1 MAFPPE
7 PLSILAQKILWRFPL
22 IPFRVRSFSR
32 YNTSEPGDERAN
44 SPKGEGA
51 KPQAYGVSYHG
62 GWVAKPRHRVLQYFT
77 LGGTHMKRWHCSF
90 SLKARL
96 ALLGVLAVVA
106 SALAVGLFSLS
117 LSQKEL
123 LKKRQEATQFI
134 VEAAMSQIQAQY
146 EAFQKGTISEDEAKA
161 QALSILER
169 LRYEGGNY
177 VWVNDLKPSMVM
189 HPIKPELNGQ
199 DLTDYK
205 DPQGKRL
212 FVEMVKVCKEQG
224 AGFVDYLWPKPGF
237 TEPVPKVSY
246 VALFKPWGWIV
257 GTGVYL
263 DDVRAYMRGMT
274 LRMVIVIAIAVAV
287 LAIVFL
293 LQAFAIARPVEA
305 LVRHAE
311 RVAQGDLTNSL
322 AVSRRRD
329 EIGRLSQ
336 AFHAMVESLK
346 DMIQS
351 VFHTTDALASSSNEL
366 SASVEEVAKATE
378 EIAQTIA
385 QVAEGSTRQSEEL
398 NAIDE
403 ETKNIARKADQVFEA
418 TERNTQAVL
427 NITAHMEENMKA
439 LAAIEEALEKTAQEA
454 QNDKKA
460 AEEGKESLKVLGESI
475 QLISRGAQEVAQAI
489 QTLNAR
495 SEEISSIVSIITSI
509 AEQTN
514 LLALNAAIEAA
525 RAGEAGR
532 GFAVVAEEVRKLAEE
547 SSQAAERIARLIEE
561 IKKDMTRASESM
573 NEAEEEVERGVAQQ
587 SEVNRNFESIIAS
600 VDRTLQEI
608 QGLYQA
614 LHRAKESLNETL
626 KETETIARLS
636 EENNRA
642 LNEIAQAI
650 KVITDK
656 IAAAASVSEEN
667 AAASEEVSASAEE
680 QNASLQEINKATGAL
695 AQLAEELKEKV
706 KRFTV

>member
-1 MAFPPE
+1 MKGQTPRKGR
-7 PLSILAQKILWRFPL
+7 AQSHRPTVF
-22 IPFRVRSFSR
+22 FH
-32 YNTSEPGDERAN
+32 
-44 SPKGEGA
+44 
-51 KPQAYGVSYHG
+51 HG
-62 GWVAKPRHRVLQYFT
+62 GWAAKLRHRVLQHVT
-77 LGGTHMKRWHCSF
+77 LGGTHMKRWHFSF
-90 SLKARL
+90 SLKVRL
-96 ALLGVLAVVA
+96 ALLGILAVVA

-117 LSQKEL
+117 LSQKEI

-161 QALSILER
+161 RALSILER
-169 LRYEGGNY
+169 LRYEGENY

-263 DDVRAYMRGMT
+263 DDVRTYMRGIT
-274 LRMVIVIAIAVAV
+274 LRMVVIIAIAVAV
-287 LAIVFL
+287 LVVVFL

-311 RVAQGDLTNSL
+311 RVARGDLSNNL
-322 AVSRRRD
+322 AVSRRHD

-336 AFHAMVESLK
+336 AFHAMVENLK

-351 VFHTTDALASSSNEL
+351 VFHTTDALASSSNEV

-398 NAIDE
+398 SAIDE

-418 TERNTQAVL
+418 TERNTKAVL
-427 NITAHMEENMKA
+427 NITAHMEENMRA

-454 QNDKKA
+454 QNDKEA
-460 AEEGKESLKVLGESI
+460 AEKGKESLKVLGESI

-495 SEEISSIVSIITSI
+495 SEEISSIVGIITSI

-561 IKKDMTRASESM
+561 IKKDMARASESM
-573 NEAEEEVERGVAQQ
+573 HEAEEEVERGVVRQN
-587 SEVNRNFESIIAS
+587 EVNRNFESIIAS

-636 EENNRA
+636 EENNRV

-680 QNASLQEINKATGAL
+680 QNASLQEITKATGAL

>member
-1 MAFPPE
+1 M
-7 PLSILAQKILWRFPL
+7 K
-22 IPFRVRSFSR
+22 
-32 YNTSEPGDERAN
+32 
-44 SPKGEGA
+44 
-51 KPQAYGVSYHG
+51 
-62 GWVAKPRHRVLQYFT
+62 
-77 LGGTHMKRWHCSF
+77 LGGLSF

-96 ALLGVLAVVA
+96 ILLGILAVVA
-106 SALAVGLFSLS
+106 SALVVGFFSLS
-117 LSQKEL
+117 TSRKEL
-123 LKKRQEATQFI
+123 VGKRQEATKFI
-134 VEAAMSQIQAQY
+134 VEAAMSQV
-146 EAFQKGTISEDEAKA
+146 EALYGESQKGALSEEEAKA
-161 QALSILER
+161 KAIALLQA
-169 LRYEGGNY
+169 LRYEGDNY
-177 VWVNDLKPSMVM
+177 VWVNDLAPRMVM

-205 DPQGKRL
+205 DPKGKRL
-212 FVEMVKVCKEQG
+212 FVEMVEVCKRQG

-246 VALFKPWGWIV
+246 VALFKPWGWII

-263 DDVRAYMRGMT
+263 DDVQAY
-274 LRMVIVIAIAVAV
+274 LRMLTTRIVVVTVVAIAILV
-287 LAIVFL
+287 LLFLFQAISL
-293 LQAFAIARPVEA
+293 ARPIEV

-311 RVAQGDLTNSL
+311 RVAQGDLRNTLEVTQRN
-322 AVSRRRD
+322 D
-329 EIGRLSQ
+329 EIGKLSR
-336 AFHAMVESLK
+336 AFHAMVENLK
-346 DMIQS
+346 EMIQS
-351 VFHTTDALASSSNEL
+351 IFHTTDTLATSSNEV
-366 SASVEEVAKATE
+366 SSSVEEVAKATE

-398 NAIDE
+398 TAIDE

-418 TERNTQAVL
+418 TERNTKAVR

-439 LAAIEEALEKTAQEA
+439 LSAIEEALERTAQEA
-454 QNDKKA
+454 RNDKET
-460 AEEGKESLKVLGESI
+460 AEKGRESLRTLGVSI
-475 QLISRGAQEVAQAI
+475 QSISRGAQEVAQAI
-489 QTLNAR
+489 EKLNAR
-495 SEEISSIVSIITSI
+495 SEEIGSIVGIITSI

-561 IKKDMTRASESM
+561 IRKDMARASESM
-573 NEAEEEVERGVAQQ
+573 SEAQEEVQKGVKRQY
-587 SEVNRNFESIIAS
+587 EVDQNFEAIIAS
-600 VDRTLQEI
+600 VHRTLEEV

-626 KETETIARLS
+626 KETEVIAKLS
-636 EENNRA
+636 EENNQA

-650 KVITDK
+650 RVITDK

-680 QNASLQEINKATGAL
+680 QNASLQEINKAVTSL
-695 AQLAEELKEKV
+695 AQLAEDLHEKV
-706 KRFTV
+706 KRFKL